1 MERDIFQEYEKRE
14 DAAITNATMLL
25 RAFCCDFTEAAIFFQ
40 RVEEVIVVSG
50 ISYNN
55 GRCFIYSTKCQ
66 NSKRQRDFGGIGI
79 YAMSDNHTA
88 PENSF
93 QP

>member
-1 MERDIFQEYEKRE
+1 M
-14 DAAITNATMLL
+14 
-25 RAFCCDFTEAAIFFQ
+25 
-40 RVEEVIVVSG
+40 VSG

-55 GRCFIYSTKCQ
+55 GRCFIYSRKCQ
-66 NSKRQRDFGGIGI
+66 NSKKQRDFGGIGI

-93 QP
+93 QPWRICSVETLLAYAFILIFS